1 MLNPLKQKL
10 IMAEITD
17 KKGRKLDWYKF
28 VVKRYL
34 HDLKVSIANSKNDM
48 ERSYYKDKY
57 DCQLDV
63 FAEAL
68 HVRPKVLE
76 QYIK

>member
-1 MLNPLKQKL
+1 MV
-10 IMAEITD
+10 EITD
-17 KKGRKLDWYKF
+17 KKGRKLAWYKF

-48 ERSYYKDKY
+48 ERSYYKGQY
-57 DCQLDV
+57 ACQLDA